1 MPSDQMQS
9 RADPGPDESTTEKAR
24 EAARHAG
31 DAVAGSVGTVS
42 QEASAQLS
50 TVRDEAMTRA
60 QDLLHEARGRATDQ
74 ADQGTHQ
81 LADALVAAGNE
92 LTAMAESSDQDGP
105 VTHAA
110 RDLGRRAT
118 AMGERLQ
125 QGGYR
130 ALAGDLKGFA
140 RERPGTFL
148 LAAVGAGFAVGR
160 IVRNADTK
168 SIMQAAGA
176 DGSSDSGAESSS
188 GAEAPDLILAEVG
201 TIPADPTLREPPGI
215 GPDELTGSV
224 IGDVSATPTTNLP
237 RGGV

>member
-9 RADPGPDESTTEKAR
+9 RAAPGTHESTAEKAQ

-31 DAVAGSVGTVS
+31 DAVAGGAGAVRD
-42 QEASAQLS
+42 EAATQLS

-60 QDLLHEARGRATDQ
+60 QDLMHEARGRATDQ

-81 LADALVAAGNE
+81 LADALVAAGRE
-92 LTAMAESSDQDGP
+92 LTAMADASDEDGP

-110 RDLGRRAT
+110 RELGRRAT
-118 AMGERLQ
+118 DMGERLQ

-168 SIMQAAGA
+168 IIMQAARA
-176 DGSSDSGAESSS
+176 DESSGS
-188 GAEAPDLILAEVG
+188 GAEASSDEVPDSILAEVG
-201 TIPADPTLREPPGI
+201 TIPSDPALREPPGV

-224 IGDVSATPTTNLP
+224 IGDVTATPGTDLP